1 MLLDTREAAKMLGRN
16 ERDVRR
22 MCERGDLRA
31 VKCGRDWTIDATSVR
46 AATSD
51 GKGADRGGR

>member
-1 MLLDTREAAKMLGRN
+1 MLLDTREAARMLGRN

-31 VKCGRDWTIDATSVR
+31 VKCGRDWTIDARSVE
-46 AATSD
+46 AATVA
-51 GKGADRGGR
+51 GKRAER